1 MLYAVMTAKAYENIS
16 TTVFRSSG
24 RISTT
29 RDRRVRR
36 PVDRFVVD
44 ISGGMAG
51 MCVRRVYEIVPTA
64 SAAGESGQTAAGV
77 ATYSE
82 WAS

>member
-16 TTVFRSSG
+16 TTVLRSAG

-29 RDRRVRR
+29 LERRVSRSVVR
-36 PVDRFVVD
+36 LVVD
-44 ISGGMAG
+44 ISGERAWP
-51 MCVRRVYEIVPTA
+51 CDRRVYEMVPTA
-64 SAAGESGQTAAGV
+64 SAAGESGQTAIGV